1 MALNIGKEI
10 AELKRMTVREL
21 REKYEAVFGE
31 PTRAGNKDFLFKR
44 IAWRI
49 QSLAEGD
56 LSERARRRAE
66 FLARDAD
73 LRTTA
78 PRAPQWAPA
87 AGCGGGSGRGGRG
100 CGAGVG
106 GSGGHGVKPTP
117 SLADERVP
125 PPGTVLTRMY
135 RGQAYHVVVRDD
147 GFEYDGQVFRSL
159 SAIAKLITG
168 SHWNGLL
175 FFKITKPKTGQVTD
189 SAKPKAAQAADAA
202 TPKKKPTDASRL
214 TAGRASTAAR
224 PKRRREAVH
233 A

>member
-1 MALNIGKEI
+1 VALNVGKEI
-10 AELKRMTVREL
+10 ADLKQMSVRAL

-31 PTRAGNKDFLFKR
+31 PTRAGNKDWLFKR

-49 QSLAEGD
+49 QALAEGD

-78 PRAPQWAPA
+78 PRDPVAAP
-87 AGCGGGSGRGGRG
+87 GGDGASARASGNRVRN
-100 CGAGVG
+100 AKT
-106 GSGGHGVKPTP
+106 SP

-125 PPGTVLTRMY
+125 PPGTVLTRVY

-175 FFKITKPKTGQVTD
+175 FFKI
-189 SAKPKAAQAADAA
+189 AKPKAEVTVNGAGPKNGQAAGSGKAA
-202 TPKKKPTDASRL
+202 T
-214 TAGRASTAAR
+214 GRARIVAK
-224 PKRRREAVH
+224 PMRRRETVNA
-233 A
+233 

>member
-1 MALNIGKEI
+1 MALNIGKEL
-10 AELKRMTVREL
+10 ADLKQMPVREL

-31 PTRAGNKDFLFKR
+31 PTRAGNKDWLFKR

-49 QSLAEGD
+49 QALAEGD

-78 PRAPQWAPA
+78 PREPVATPGGNGVGRA
-87 AGCGGGSGRGGRG
+87 AGN
-100 CGAGVG
+100 GVRDA
-106 GSGGHGVKPTP
+106 KPSP

-125 PPGTVLTRMY
+125 PAGTVLTRVY

-175 FFKITKPKTGQVTD
+175 FFKI
-189 SAKPKAAQAADAA
+189 AKPKAEVTVNSAGPKNGQAAGNGKAA
-202 TPKKKPTDASRL
+202 T
-214 TAGRASTAAR
+214 GRARIVAK
-224 PKRRREAVH
+224 PMRRRETVNA
-233 A
+233 

>member
-10 AELKRMTVREL
+10 VELKQMTVREL
-21 REKYEAVFGE
+21 REKYEEVFGE

-56 LSERARRRAE
+56 LSERAHRRAE
-66 FLARDAD
+66 LLARDAD

-78 PRAPQWAPA
+78 PRTTLAAPGGNGATDGKPA
-87 AGCGGGSGRGGRG
+87 A
-100 CGAGVG
+100 
-106 GSGGHGVKPTP
+106 T
-117 SLADERVP
+117 LADERVP
-125 PPGTVLTRMY
+125 PPGTVLTRVY

-159 SAIAKLITG
+159 SAVAKIITG

-175 FFKITKPKTGQVTD
+175 FFKVAKSKAGQVAD
-189 SAKPKAAQAADAA
+189 AAKPKKELAAGGG
-202 TPKKKPTDASRL
+202 RL
-214 TAGRASTAAR
+214 TTGRVAGVGNA
-224 PKRRREAVH
+224 KRRREAVH

>member
-1 MALNIGKEI
+1 MGLNVGKEI
-10 AELKRMTVREL
+10 ADLKQMTVREL

-31 PTRAGNKDFLFKR
+31 PTRAGNKDWLFKR

-49 QSLAEGD
+49 QALAEGD
-56 LSERARRRAE
+56 LSERARQRAE

-78 PRAPQWAPA
+78 PRAPVAAPGSNGVSGPA
-87 AGCGGGSGRGGRG
+87 AGN
-100 CGAGVG
+100 GARDA
-106 GSGGHGVKPTP
+106 KLAP

-125 PPGTVLTRMY
+125 PPGTVLTRVY

-147 GFEYDGQVFRSL
+147 GFEYDGRVFRSL

-175 FFKITKPKTGQVTD
+175 FFKI
-189 SAKPKAAQAADAA
+189 AKPGTERAAYVAAHKNGEVVGNNNA
-202 TPKKKPTDASRL
+202 P
-214 TAGRASTAAR
+214 AGRAKTVAK
-224 PKRRREAVH
+224 PKRRRETVNA
-233 A
+233 

>member
-1 MALNIGKEI
+1 MALNVGKEI
-10 AELKRMTVREL
+10 AGLKQLTVREL

-31 PTRAGNKDFLFKR
+31 PTRAGNRDWLFKR

-49 QSLAEGD
+49 QALAEGD

-78 PRAPQWAPA
+78 PRAPLDAPGGNGAGGRA
-87 AGCGGGSGRGGRG
+87 AGN
-100 CGAGVG
+100 GVRDA
-106 GSGGHGVKPTP
+106 KPAP

-125 PPGTVLTRMY
+125 PPGAVLTRVY

-175 FFKITKPKTGQVTD
+175 FFKI
-189 SAKPKAAQAADAA
+189 AKPLIETAANGAGRKNGQAAGNGEAPA
-202 TPKKKPTDASRL
+202 KP
-214 TAGRASTAAR
+214 AR
-224 PKRRREAVH
+224 TVAKSNRRRETVNA
-233 A
+233 

>member
-1 MALNIGKEI
+1 MAMNIGKEI
-10 AELKRMTVREL
+10 AELKQMTVREL

-66 FLARDAD
+66 LLARDAD

-78 PRAPQWAPA
+78 PRTPLAAVGANDAKPAPSP
-87 AGCGGGSGRGGRG
+87 G
-100 CGAGVG
+100 
-106 GSGGHGVKPTP
+106 
-117 SLADERVP
+117 DERVP
-125 PPGTVLTRMY
+125 LPGTVLTRAY
-135 RGQAYHVVVRDD
+135 RGKAYHVIVRED
-147 GFEYDGQVFRSL
+147 GFEYDGQIFRSL

-175 FFKITKPKTGQVTD
+175 FFKLAKSKAD
-189 SAKPKAAQAADAA
+189 RESNAAKPQRRKEAA
-202 TPKKKPTDASRL
+202 
-214 TAGRASTAAR
+214 
-224 PKRRREAVH
+224 H

>member
-1 MALNIGKEI
+1 MALNFGKEL
-10 AELKRMTVREL
+10 ADLKQMTVREL
-21 REKYEAVFGE
+21 REKYEAVFEE
-31 PTRAGNKDFLFKR
+31 PTRAGNKDWLFKR

-49 QSLAEGD
+49 QALAEGD

-78 PRAPQWAPA
+78 PREPA
-87 AGCGGGSGRGGRG
+87 A
-100 CGAGVG
+100 
-106 GSGGHGVKPTP
+106 SGGNRAGGAKAARAV
-117 SLADERVP
+117 ADERVP
-125 PPGTVLTRMY
+125 PPGTVLTRAY

-175 FFKITKPKTGQVTD
+175 FFKI
-189 SAKPKAAQAADAA
+189 AKPKAEVTVNGAGPKNGQAAGNGKAA
-202 TPKKKPTDASRL
+202 T
-214 TAGRASTAAR
+214 GRARIVAK
-224 PKRRREAVH
+224 PMRRRETVNA
-233 A
+233 

>member
-1 MALNIGKEI
+1 MALNVGKEI
-10 AELKRMTVREL
+10 AGLKQMRVREL

-49 QSLAEGD
+49 QALAEGN

-66 FLARDAD
+66 LLARDAD

-78 PRAPQWAPA
+78 PRAPLTAP
-87 AGCGGGSGRGGRG
+87 GGN
-100 CGAGVG
+100 GVG
-106 GSGGHGVKPTP
+106 GGGGGNSVKDVKPTG
-117 SLADERVP
+117 SVTDERVP
-125 PPGTVLTRMY
+125 PPGTVLTRVY

-159 SAIAKLITG
+159 SAIAKMITG

-175 FFKITKPKTGQVTD
+175 FFKI
-189 SAKPKAAQAADAA
+189 AKPKVDPVADAA
-202 TPKKKPTDASRL
+202 GPRDGAAASS
-214 TAGRASTAAR
+214 GK
-224 PKRRREAVH
+224 PKRRREAVN

>member
-1 MALNIGKEI
+1 MALNIGKAI
-10 AELKRMTVREL
+10 AELRQMTVREL

-73 LRTTA
+73 VRTTA
-78 PRAPQWAPA
+78 PRTPLAAP
-87 AGCGGGSGRGGRG
+87 GGN
-100 CGAGVG
+100 GAMDA
-106 GSGGHGVKPTP
+106 KPVA

-125 PPGTVLTRMY
+125 PPGTVLTRIY

-159 SAIAKLITG
+159 SAIAKMITG

-175 FFKITKPKTGQVTD
+175 FFKIAKSKAGQVG
-189 SAKPKAAQAADAA
+189 DAA
-202 TPKKKPTDASRL
+202 TPKKKLAAGDVKL
-214 TAGRASTAAR
+214 TPGRVTTVAK
-224 PKRRREAVH
+224 PERRQEAVH

>member
-1 MALNIGKEI
+1 LNIGKEI
-10 AELKRMTVREL
+10 AELKQMSVGEL
-21 REKYEAVFGE
+21 REKYHEVFGE

-49 QSLAEGD
+49 QALNEGD

-66 FLARDAD
+66 DLACDAD

-78 PRAPQWAPA
+78 PRTA
-87 AGCGGGSGRGGRG
+87 ATGGG
-100 CGAGVG
+100 GA
-106 GSGGHGVKPTP
+106 SDASPAP
-117 SLADERVP
+117 PNADERIP
-125 PPGTVLTRMY
+125 PPGTVLTRVY

-147 GFEYDGQVFRSL
+147 GFEYDGEVFRSL

-175 FFKITKPKTGQVTD
+175 FFKVAKPKTAPPPEDAEPGNEQV
-189 SAKPKAAQAADAA
+189 AA
-202 TPKKKPTDASRL
+202 TNKA
-214 TAGRASTAAR
+214 
-224 PKRRREAVH
+224 KRRREATR

>member
-1 MALNIGKEI
+1 MN
-10 AELKRMTVREL
+10 VREL

-49 QSLAEGD
+49 QSVAEGD

-66 FLARDAD
+66 LLARDAD

-78 PRAPQWAPA
+78 PRTPLSTL
-87 AGCGGGSGRGGRG
+87 GGNGTKD
-100 CGAGVG
+100 
-106 GSGGHGVKPTP
+106 VKPAS

-125 PPGTVLTRMY
+125 PPGTVLTRNY

-159 SAIAKLITG
+159 SAIAKMITG

-175 FFKITKPKTGQVTD
+175 FFKL
-189 SAKPKAAQAADAA
+189 AKPKADG
-202 TPKKKPTDASRL
+202 ASGP
-214 TAGRASTAAR
+214 AKS
-224 PKRRREAVH
+224 KRRKEAAH